1 MACAHKLIL
10 SFVKGCRTLS
20 VTYGDSSPRGR
31 AKGLYSIV
39 PEFYDVAVGQLSQRE
54 SQGAAPRYIACWH
67 EKWSVSVSIRSIHCF
82 TATPQKDCGG
92 LFCEHLRRFSALT
105 AAGAI
110 AAAAGFPAAE
120 QDQVHFILTV
130 ETPAFSASRN
140 SRVGAREKV
149 PSCLPKTALFGKH
162 PSQSA
167 NVRAFARAMQRSA
180 KKRFEEASAF
190 SKR

>member
-1 MACAHKLIL
+1 MTALPEGEPR
-10 SFVKGCRTLS
+10 GCIPL
-20 VTYGDSSPRGR
+20 YPNFMMWLLGSSPRGR

-39 PEFYDVAVGQLSQRE
+39 PEFYDVAVGQLPQRESQGVVFHCPRMAVGQLSQRE

-120 QDQVHFILTV
+120 QVDKG
-130 ETPAFSASRN
+130 R
-140 SRVGAREKV
+140 RKGGAH
-149 PSCLPKTALFGKH
+149 C
-162 PSQSA
+162 QQDDDI
-167 NVRAFARAMQRSA
+167 QRFHGR
-180 KKRFEEASAF
+180 KRLLSTG
-190 SKR
+190 

>member
-120 QDQVHFILTV
+120 QVDKG
-130 ETPAFSASRN
+130 R
-140 SRVGAREKV
+140 RKGGAHR
-149 PSCLPKTALFGKH
+149 
-162 PSQSA
+162 QQDDDI
-167 NVRAFARAMQRSA
+167 QRFHGR
-180 KKRFEEASAF
+180 KRLLSTG
-190 SKR
+190 